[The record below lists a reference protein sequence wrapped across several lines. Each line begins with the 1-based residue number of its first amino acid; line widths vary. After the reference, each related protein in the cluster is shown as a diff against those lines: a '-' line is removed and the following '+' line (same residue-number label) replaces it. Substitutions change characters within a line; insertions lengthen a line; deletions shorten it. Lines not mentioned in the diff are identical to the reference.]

1 MSASRSRRTARS
13 ARPDVSSGWLLS
25 PALARLAACGA
36 GLMLVLP
43 VQLPAQS
50 VVQPPRAVARAAAV
64 RAAAPVTA
72 PAAVA
77 PTAARDLPRGHT
89 LVADDVTP
97 ATPALVGWMT
107 RRVITA
113 GEPLREPGIARPLA
127 ASAVTAGQ
135 RVAVL
140 YRDAG
145 VELRMAGVAAN
156 AAPIGGRVQVR
167 LDARR
172 RLEGT
177 VVAPGVVQLTR

>member
-1 MSASRSRRTARS
+1 VSVLRSRRTRS
-13 ARPDVSSGWLLS
+13 ARPDVASGWLLS

-43 VQLPAQS
+43 VQLPAQH
-50 VVQPPRAVARAAAV
+50 VAQPPRAVARAAAV
-64 RAAAPVTA
+64 RASSPAAAPA
-72 PAAVA
+72 PVA
-77 PTAARDLPRGHT
+77 PTAARDLPRGHV
-89 LVADDVTP
+89 LAADDVSP
-97 ATPALVGWMT
+97 ATPALVGWTT

-113 GEPLREPGIARPLA
+113 GEALREPGIARPLA

-145 VELRMAGVAAN
+145 VELRLAGTAAS

-177 VVAPGVVQLTR
+177 VVAPGVVQLSR